1 MAVLLSFS
9 MQHHL
14 LPGADWSNTT
24 MHCTKPRRYFQEY
37 KQNVKNIKS
46 ILKVMYV
53 TSHSLQFVEIGW
65 F

>member
-1 MAVLLSFS
+1 

-14 LPGADWSNTT
+14 LLGADWSNTT
-24 MHCTKPRRYFQEY
+24 THCTKPRKYFQDY

-46 ILKVMYV
+46 ILKVMHV